1 MMTNGRVAMSFI
13 LNLLAYN
20 SALHVLESSGY
31 YSSEIA
37 KMPRLLSH
45 PGQCFPGL
53 ALEYLLWRGTFDPS
67 DSGC

>member
-1 MMTNGRVAMSFI
+1 MMANGRVARSFI

-20 SALHVLESSGY
+20 SALHVLGSRGH

-37 KMPRLLSH
+37 EMLRLLSH

-53 ALEYLLWRGTFDPS
+53 ALEHLLWRGTFDPS